1 MEKFNFLLCKKVNMI
16 KISEFNPS
24 ISNKKESSNSANCKV
39 IINNSPS
46 GSISPSSTFGA
57 ACVTGSPLGAA
68 SKAGTSQTNP
78 TGQTGPIS
86 SLETSISTGPISS
99 NPTSQTGPIS
109 LNNYVPEYSTSENLM
124 LRENELFKHLAV
136 SFSNIL
142 KSNNPKLIANLVD
155 QSGKVILAA
164 NDLVTAISLIL
175 GINESSVKIN
185 YEDPE
190 AGCLGKINPIKK
202 ISSIKT
208 NGYDFQL
215 HFNKEYNTLTEDF
228 GVSLVKCL
236 IMI

>member
-39 IINNSPS
+39 IINNSPT

-68 SKAGTSQTNP
+68 
-78 TGQTGPIS
+78 
-86 SLETSISTGPISS
+86 
-99 NPTSQTGPIS
+99 SQTGPIS

-236 IMI
+236 IMF

>member
-1 MEKFNFLLCKKVNMI
+1 MEKFNFLFCKKVNMI

-46 GSISPSSTFGA
+46 GSISPS
-57 ACVTGSPLGAA
+57 
-68 SKAGTSQTNP
+68 TSQTNP

-99 NPTSQTGPIS
+99 NPTDQTGPIS

>member
-1 MEKFNFLLCKKVNMI
+1 MI

-46 GSISPSSTFGA
+46 GSISPS
-57 ACVTGSPLGAA
+57 
-68 SKAGTSQTNP
+68 TSQTNP
-78 TGQTGPIS
+78 T
-86 SLETSISTGPISS
+86 LETSISTET
-99 NPTSQTGPIS
+99 PT
-109 LNNYVPEYSTSENLM
+109 LNNYVPEYISSANLTI
-124 LRENELFKHLAV
+124 RENELFKHLAV

-236 IMI
+236 IMF

>member
-46 GSISPSSTFGA
+46 GSISPS
-57 ACVTGSPLGAA
+57 
-68 SKAGTSQTNP
+68 TSQTNP

-99 NPTSQTGPIS
+99 NPTGQTGPIS

-136 SFSNIL
+136 SFSNIH

-236 IMI
+236 IMF

>member
-46 GSISPSSTFGA
+46 GSISPS
-57 ACVTGSPLGAA
+57 
-68 SKAGTSQTNP
+68 TSQTNP
-78 TGQTGPIS
+78 TG
-86 SLETSISTGPISS
+86 
-99 NPTSQTGPIS
+99 QTGPIS

-236 IMI
+236 IMF

>member
-46 GSISPSSTFGA
+46 GSISPS
-57 ACVTGSPLGAA
+57 
-68 SKAGTSQTNP
+68 TSQTNP

-99 NPTSQTGPIS
+99 NPTDQTGLIS

-236 IMI
+236 IMF

>member
-46 GSISPSSTFGA
+46 GSISPS
-57 ACVTGSPLGAA
+57 
-68 SKAGTSQTNP
+68 TSQTNP

-99 NPTSQTGPIS
+99 NPTGQTGPIS
-109 LNNYVPEYSTSENLM
+109 LNNYVPEYKTSENLM

>member
-1 MEKFNFLLCKKVNMI
+1 MI

-46 GSISPSSTFGA
+46 
-57 ACVTGSPLGAA
+57 
-68 SKAGTSQTNP
+68 TSQSNP
-78 TGQTGPIS
+78 T
-86 SLETSISTGPISS
+86 LETSIST
-99 NPTSQTGPIS
+99 NPTGQTGPIS
-109 LNNYVPEYSTSENLM
+109 LNNYVPEYSTSDNTM

-228 GVSLVKCL
+228 GVSLVSFITL
-236 IMI
+236 

>member
-46 GSISPSSTFGA
+46 GSISPSS
-57 ACVTGSPLGAA
+57 PLGAA

-99 NPTSQTGPIS
+99 NPTGQRGPIS

-236 IMI
+236 IMF

>member
-1 MEKFNFLLCKKVNMI
+1 MI

-24 ISNKKESSNSANCKV
+24 ISHKKESSNSANCKV

-46 GSISPSSTFGA
+46 GSISPS
-57 ACVTGSPLGAA
+57 
-68 SKAGTSQTNP
+68 TSQTNP

-86 SLETSISTGPISS
+86 S
-99 NPTSQTGPIS
+99 NPTGPIS
-109 LNNYVPEYSTSENLM
+109 LNNYVPEYTASDNLM

-236 IMI
+236 IMF

>member
-46 GSISPSSTFGA
+46 GSISPS
-57 ACVTGSPLGAA
+57 
-68 SKAGTSQTNP
+68 TSQTNP

-86 SLETSISTGPISS
+86 
-99 NPTSQTGPIS
+99 
-109 LNNYVPEYSTSENLM
+109 LNDYVPEYSTSENLM

-236 IMI
+236 IMF

>member
-46 GSISPSSTFGA
+46 GSISPS
-57 ACVTGSPLGAA
+57 
-68 SKAGTSQTNP
+68 TSQTNP

>member
-46 GSISPSSTFGA
+46 GSISPS
-57 ACVTGSPLGAA
+57 
-68 SKAGTSQTNP
+68 TSQTNP
-78 TGQTGPIS
+78 TG
-86 SLETSISTGPISS
+86 
-99 NPTSQTGPIS
+99 QTGPIS

>member
-46 GSISPSSTFGA
+46 GSISPSS
-57 ACVTGSPLGAA
+57 PLGAA

-99 NPTSQTGPIS
+99 NPTGQTGPIS

-236 IMI
+236 IMF

>member
-1 MEKFNFLLCKKVNMI
+1 MI

-46 GSISPSSTFGA
+46 GSISPS
-57 ACVTGSPLGAA
+57 SPLGAA

-99 NPTSQTGPIS
+99 NPTGQTGPIS

>member
-46 GSISPSSTFGA
+46 GSISPSS
-57 ACVTGSPLGAA
+57 PLGAA

-99 NPTSQTGPIS
+99 NPTGQTGPIS
-109 LNNYVPEYSTSENLM
+109 LNNYVPEYKTSENLM

-236 IMI
+236 IMF